1 MSLRQKG
8 FALLIVLWI
17 VGFLALLGTQL
28 VATGRSDTQ
37 LSDNLKQAAVLE
49 AAADGAVANV
59 MYSMVAAGD
68 QSIRPDGQVREVRIG
83 QTPVRVQ
90 VEKESDLVNLNTTD
104 APLLR
109 ALVTEVGGTPAVANG
124 IAGAILD
131 WRTED
136 TDLRPSGVE
145 APQYRAAGRVY
156 GPPKS
161 PFRSVEE
168 LADVLYVTPAL
179 FARLAPHL
187 TVWTDDDPNM
197 STRDPVVAR
206 ALEDAAGVADVTE
219 RYQTAGR
226 MFRISVV
233 AFGTGA
239 ARYSRVVVAAA
250 DFQNA
255 PPRVNIMLRERGSF
269 VTSDTLNARNNE

>member
-1 MSLRQKG
+1 MSHRQNG
-8 FALLIVLWI
+8 FALLIVLWT
-17 VGFLALLGTQL
+17 VGFLALLGTQI
-28 VATGRSDTQ
+28 VASGRSDTR
-37 LSDNLKQAAVLE
+37 LADNLKQAAVLE

-59 MYSMVAAGD
+59 MYSIVAAND
-68 QSIRPDGQVREVRIG
+68 QSIRPDGLVREVHIG

-90 VEKESDLVNLNTTD
+90 VEKETDRVSLNTAS

-109 ALVTEVGGTPAVANG
+109 ALIIEVGGTPAVAN
-124 IAGAILD
+124 AVAAAILD

-136 TDLRPSGVE
+136 TDPRPSGAE
-145 APQYRAAGRVY
+145 APRYRAAGRVY

-168 LADVLYVTPAL
+168 LADVMYVTPAL

-187 TVWTDDDPNM
+187 TVWTDTDPEM
-197 STRDPVVAR
+197 STHDPVVAR
-206 ALEDAAGVADVTE
+206 ALADVAGVADVTG
-219 RYQTAGR
+219 RDLTASR
-226 MFRISVV
+226 TFRISVV

-239 ARYSRVVVAAA
+239 SRYSRVVVAAA

-255 PPRVNIMLRERGSF
+255 PPRVDIMLRERGQF
-269 VTSDTLNARNNE
+269 VTSDTLDARDNE